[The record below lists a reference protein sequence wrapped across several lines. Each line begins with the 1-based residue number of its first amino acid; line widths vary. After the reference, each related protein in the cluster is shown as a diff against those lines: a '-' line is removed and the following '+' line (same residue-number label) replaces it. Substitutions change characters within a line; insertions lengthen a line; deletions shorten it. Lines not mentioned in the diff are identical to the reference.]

1 MDVCFKKCLLTCLI
15 SLGLII
21 FIYEINKFI
30 VTSCTCKLK
39 PQLNHIVK
47 FCINYHVCATFYICS
62 NHHRIL
68 WPRTIFIMN
77 CKFLFPLN
85 LAQRIIPFQ
94 SMFIVVQYV
103 HVLVFKQSQT
113 WSPFI
118 ISIPP
123 SPLPKSA
130 FNFNVHNL
138 ELEMEGSGKIIP
150 MQAS

>member
-1 MDVCFKKCLLTCLI
+1 MYMQIKTTI
-15 SLGLII
+15 ES
-21 FIYEINKFI
+21 Y
-30 VTSCTCKLK
+30 CKILY
-39 PQLNHIVK
+39 QLPHMCD
-47 FCINYHVCATFYICS
+47 FLYS

-68 WPRTIFIMN
+68 WPTTIFIMN

-118 ISIPP
+118 FPFPP
-123 SPLPKSA
+123 PPYPKCIQFQCS
-130 FNFNVHNL
+130 
-138 ELEMEGSGKIIP
+138 
-150 MQAS
+150 

>member
-1 MDVCFKKCLLTCLI
+1 MFIWTLWCVYGRVFKKMFTHMLDK
-15 SLGLII
+15 
-21 FIYEINKFI
+21 FRFNNIYIWNKQVYSYFMYMQI
-30 VTSCTCKLK
+30 KTTIESYCKILYK
-39 PQLNHIVK
+39 LPRMCDFL
-47 FCINYHVCATFYICS
+47 CI

-118 ISIPP
+118 FPFPPPPYPKVHSISMFITW
-123 SPLPKSA
+123 S
-130 FNFNVHNL
+130 
-138 ELEMEGSGKIIP
+138 
-150 MQAS
+150 